1 MATFQTLQTTANNLS
16 LFLNIF
22 FSLGAFWQHFQLQ
35 QRAVSYKLCKMYSY
49 FQYLEFNLVLLP
61 VAFFF
66 YKQDK
71 IFKRSFVL
79 DFQKSSNI
87 CLLRIEEK
95 NIISVKLSMC

>member
-22 FSLGAFWQHFQLQ
+22 FSLGAFLQHFQLQ

-61 VAFFF
+61 VAFFLLQTR
-66 YKQDK
+66 QD
-71 IFKRSFVL
+71 F
-79 DFQKSSNI
+79 
-87 CLLRIEEK
+87 
-95 NIISVKLSMC
+95 